1 MFGILKSG
9 IKLGVGC
16 FVTIVLLLALVAGAV
31 YYYWIRKP
39 APKPRNG
46 NRRAA
51 IVLKSG
57 GSMYGYVS
65 SGSIHFFRDGASY
78 FENFS
83 NRPSAS
89 ESVNTTE
96 RYFGFTKPSATILF
110 MNNSSPS

>member
-16 FVTIVLLLALVAGAV
+16 FVTVVLLAALVTGAI

-51 IVLKSG
+51 VLKTGEVSAGPFFQNGDGFFG
-57 GSMYGYVS
+57 GGGERQVS
-65 SGSIHFFRDGASY
+65 HVLIGDDQVLAKAF
-78 FENFS
+78 
-83 NRPSAS
+83 NRARPALA
-89 ESVNTTE
+89 
-96 RYFGFTKPSATILF
+96 KQD
-110 MNNSSPS
+110 

>member
-16 FVTIVLLLALVAGAV
+16 FVTIVLLIALVAGAI

-39 APKPRNG
+39 ATRPRNG

-57 GSMYGYVS
+57 ELMSSYVS
-65 SGSIHFFRDGASY
+65 SESIHFFRVGASY
-78 FENFS
+78 FEIFS

-96 RYFGFTKPSATILF
+96 RYSDFTKPSATI
-110 MNNSSPS
+110 

>member
-16 FVTIVLLLALVAGAV
+16 FVTIVLLIALVAGAI
-31 YYYWIRKP
+31 YYYWLRKP
-39 APKPRNG
+39 APRPRNG

-51 IVLKSG
+51 IVLKSEKL
-57 GSMYGYVS
+57 MTGYVS
-65 SGSIHFFRDGASY
+65 SGPIHFFRVGASY

-96 RYFGFTKPSATILF
+96 RYADFTKPSATI
-110 MNNSSPS
+110 